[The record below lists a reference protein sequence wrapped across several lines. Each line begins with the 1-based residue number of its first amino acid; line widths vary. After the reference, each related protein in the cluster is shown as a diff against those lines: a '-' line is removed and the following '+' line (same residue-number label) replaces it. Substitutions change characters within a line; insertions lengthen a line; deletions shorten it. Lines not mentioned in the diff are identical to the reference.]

1 MSCQT
6 TLGVEMQAVEVDAP
20 RRQHTRASVNEN
32 MEHHLQLGADN
43 ESVDDGYGELGRR
56 RAVDSSRGTS
66 VRQVIDTGLHL
77 YKRPQYYYYTAPL
90 NDLCSR
96 TTRASRYQKSKTALD
111 LNEAR
116 DNGVLGWQLH
126 HTTQ

>member
-6 TLGVEMQAVEVDAP
+6 TLGVEMQAVELDAP

-66 VRQVIDTGLHL
+66 VRQVIDTRLHL
-77 YKRPQYYYYTAPL
+77 YKRPQYYYYYCTPLTASVPGRRGQAG
-90 NDLCSR
+90 NR
-96 TTRASRYQKSKTALD
+96 KVK
-111 LNEAR
+111 
-116 DNGVLGWQLH
+116 QLWI
-126 HTTQ
+126 